1 MFTLNYSLINLL
13 FIIFKIKINKVSEDL
28 NLIYMNFKVNSFNH
42 HIDEL

>member
-1 MFTLNYSLINLL
+1 MFTLNHFLINLL
-13 FIIFKIKINKVSEDL
+13 FIIFKIKINKVSEDS